1 MNSNRDNCLIF
12 CKKYHKPEI
21 SLNQEVNITFR
32 EDVGKTKYTMPLQT
46 KALEGNGFLFFWR
59 LLKQSFGEIKKHDL
73 LRMAGATAFF
83 TTFAL
88 PPIVIIL
95 FQLFSLFLSKR
106 LVGSELMEIF
116 SDTLGKGSAVQIRQ
130 TTRGFGTLARNWY
143 IATGGFLFLVFVAT
157 TLVSVINNTHN
168 EIWNISVKDKP
179 GFLFNL
185 KLRARSLGIILVAG
199 LLFLAG
205 IFMDGFEILW
215 GNYLEKIWPTGGSF
229 FKGAL
234 NEIVSGVIVTTW
246 FIVLFRYL
254 ADGRPSWRV
263 ALAGGCLT
271 GILFSAGKALLS
283 FLMRHSN
290 INTVYGASGSI
301 VLILLFVFYSSFLLY
316 FGASFIK
323 VYAEKINQPLRLVN
337 EAFRYQLKRMTEEI

>member
-59 LLKQSFGEIKKHDL
+59 LLKQSFGEIKKHDP

-157 TLVSVINNTHN
+157 TLFSVIKNTLN

>member
-1 MNSNRDNCLIF
+1 M
-12 CKKYHKPEI
+12 H
-21 SLNQEVNITFR
+21 
-32 EDVGKTKYTMPLQT
+32 LQT
-46 KALEGNGFLFFWR
+46 KTQDNNRLLFFWR
-59 LLKQSFGEIKKHDL
+59 LLKQSFGEIKKHDP

-95 FQLFSLFLSKR
+95 FQLFSLFLNKR
-106 LVGSELMEIF
+106 LVGSELMEIL
-116 SDTLGKGSAVQIRQ
+116 SDTLGKGSAAQIRQ
-130 TTRGFGTLARNWY
+130 TTRGFNTLASNWY

-157 TLVSVINNTHN
+157 TLFSVIKNTLN

-179 GFLFNL
+179 GILFNL
-185 KLRARSLGIILVAG
+185 RLRARSLGIILVAG

-215 GNYLEKIWPTGGSF
+215 GNYLEKIWPTGGGF

-234 NEIVSGVIVTTW
+234 NEIVSVVIVTIW

-263 ALAGGCLT
+263 AIAGGCLT
-271 GILFSAGKALLS
+271 GLLFSAGKALLS

-290 INTVYGASGSI
+290 ISTVYGASSSI
-301 VLILLFVFYSSFLLY
+301 VLILLFVFYSSFILY
-316 FGASFIK
+316 FGASFIR
-323 VYAEKINQPLRLVN
+323 VYAEAIQQPLRLVN
-337 EAFRYQLKRMTEEI
+337 KAFRYQLSRMNEE